1 MKTRSKIGTS
11 KKRRNFL
18 VLGAIP
24 LDQLKL
30 FDGLIVLVD
39 LKTCD
44 IEASSAGFEE
54 INGVVSSIFENSLIG
69 NTNINLINE
78 NKKKMKKKKEKAK
91 TKKKSRKD
99 QIIKKLPFR
108 QKKKVL
114 QRKIGEQRRQTGM

>member
-30 FDGLIVLVD
+30 FDDLIVLVD

-44 IEASSAGFEE
+44 VEASSAGFEE

-69 NTNINLINE
+69 NTNINLINQKQ
-78 NKKKMKKKKEKAK
+78 KKKMKKKKEKAK
-91 TKKKSRKD
+91 TKKKINKGSN
-99 QIIKKLPFR
+99 
-108 QKKKVL
+108 
-114 QRKIGEQRRQTGM
+114 

>member
-44 IEASSAGFEE
+44 VEASSAGFEE
-54 INGVVSSIFENSLIG
+54 INGVVSSIFENSQIG
-69 NTNINLINE
+69 NANINLINQKQKQKNE
-78 NKKKMKKKKEKAK
+78 KEERKGKNKKKINKG
-91 TKKKSRKD
+91 SN
-99 QIIKKLPFR
+99 
-108 QKKKVL
+108 
-114 QRKIGEQRRQTGM
+114 